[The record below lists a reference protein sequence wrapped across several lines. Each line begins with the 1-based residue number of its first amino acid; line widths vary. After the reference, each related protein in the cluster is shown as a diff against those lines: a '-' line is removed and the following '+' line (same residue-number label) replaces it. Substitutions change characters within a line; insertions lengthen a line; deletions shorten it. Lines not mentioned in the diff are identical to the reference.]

1 MDNYV
6 YLKEQTLKGIAD
18 AIRAK
23 TKSSS
28 KITPVNMPVEIAKI
42 SGGSPS
48 FKIVIKQTP
57 NQTIKA
63 KVNGIEFAKDY
74 IYQDKSFSVV
84 GLEPIIS
91 TTIEAKEGYKAGI
104 IQKTQNGNVWTITA
118 TEAIEWTPE
127 VVEGWVTYTLNSN
140 GGPIRLVNGKKE
152 EWDIPDGVYDDK
164 SILETGKDTL
174 EFLQAFTFTGTIVRL
189 GDVSGS
195 DGSVVLGKEFNAKIL
210 DLGENEIKFL
220 DANNKQVVIDMRK
233 LPAGEDHGNLIN
245 QVASNRN
252 NANVTIIVDPV
263 KLDIVSIDQ
272 AYNRTI
278 VFGDT
283 NVSTWDSQADLMK
296 RGWNVYTLSDWKKG
310 NDDLAEYL

>member
-6 YLKEQTLKGIAD
+6 YLKEQTLKEIAD

-48 FKIVIKQTP
+48 FKVVIKQTP

-63 KVNGIEFAKDY
+63 KVDRIEFVKDY
-74 IYQDKSFSVV
+74 IYKDKSFSVV
-84 GLEPIIS
+84 GLKPIIL
-91 TTIEAKEGYKAGI
+91 TTIEAKAGYKAGT
-104 IQKTQNGNVWTITA
+104 IQETQNGNVWTITA
-118 TEAIEWTPE
+118 TEATVWTPE
-127 VVEGWVTYTLNSN
+127 FVEGWAVYTLDSN
-140 GGPIRLVNGKKE
+140 GDIIRLVNGIQE
-152 EWDIPDGVYDDK
+152 PWNYERGICDDK

-174 EFLQAFTFTGTIVRL
+174 EGLQALTFTGTIVRL

-220 DANNKQVVIDMRK
+220 DANNKQVIIDMRK
-233 LPAGEDHGNLIN
+233 LSAGSLTEVLNSVANSSNNSKVTFVIKKPDGPFITPIGNIN
-245 QVASNRN
+245 CKF
-252 NANVTIIVDPV
+252 IVDDINSDITWIKEQLEDKGV
-263 KLDIVSIDQ
+263 KVL
-272 AYNRTI
+272 
-278 VFGDT
+278 
-283 NVSTWDSQADLMK
+283 
-296 RGWNVYTLSDWKKG
+296 TLTDFKKQ
-310 NDDLAEYL
+310 NPNLAEYL

>member
-6 YLKEQTLKGIAD
+6 YLKEQTLKEIAD

-48 FKIVIKQTP
+48 FKVVIKQTP

-63 KVNGIEFAKDY
+63 KVDRIEFVKDY
-74 IYQDKSFSVV
+74 IYKDKSFSVV
-84 GLEPIIS
+84 GLKPIIL
-91 TTIEAKEGYKAGI
+91 TTIEAKAGYKAGT
-104 IQKTQNGNVWTITA
+104 IQETQNGNVWTITA
-118 TEAIEWTPE
+118 TEATVWTPE
-127 VVEGWVTYTLNSN
+127 FVEGWAVYTLDSN
-140 GGPIRLVNGKKE
+140 GDIIRLVNGIQE
-152 EWDIPDGVYDDK
+152 PWNHERGICDDK

-174 EFLQAFTFTGTIVRL
+174 EGLQALTFTGTIVRL

-220 DANNKQVVIDMRK
+220 DANNKQVIIDMRK
-233 LPAGEDHGNLIN
+233 LSAGSLTEVLNSVANSSNNSKVTFVIKKPDGPFITPIGNIN
-245 QVASNRN
+245 CKF
-252 NANVTIIVDPV
+252 IVDDINSDITWIKEQLEDKGV
-263 KLDIVSIDQ
+263 KVL
-272 AYNRTI
+272 
-278 VFGDT
+278 
-283 NVSTWDSQADLMK
+283 
-296 RGWNVYTLSDWKKG
+296 TLTDFKKQ
-310 NDDLAEYL
+310 NPNLAEYL